1 VTFASPLAL
10 IALAAVPVALV
21 GYVLAERR
29 RARLAQRFATAAMLP
44 NLVARRPGWRRHLPT
59 ALLLLGLAALLVGV
73 ARPSARVSTKQE
85 NATVVLAI
93 DTSRSMSAVDT
104 HPSRLAAAKETA
116 LRFLDQLPERYR
128 VAVVAFA
135 TKAEIV
141 APATHD
147 HSLAARAL
155 SGLTPIGGTALADGI
170 SLALDAGRA
179 GVRPGEAAAGS
190 PAQPA
195 PVSVVVFTDG
205 LQEGGRVTAAEATS
219 RAVSLHIP
227 IFTVAVGTPY
237 GIVRVPRVGGFVQ
250 FIRVPVDPA
259 ELQVMS
265 RQTGGRSWVGP
276 RSADLTAVYE
286 DLKSRLVTTRKRA
299 EVTVAFAIAGLGFML
314 IGGTLSATWLKR
326 VP

>member
-1 VTFASPLAL
+1 MTFASPLAL
-10 IALAAVPVALV
+10 IALAAIPIALA
-21 GYVLAERR
+21 GYLLAERR
-29 RARLAQRFATAAMLP
+29 RSRLAQRFATAAMLP
-44 NLVARRPGWRRHLPT
+44 NLLDRRPGWRRHLPT
-59 ALLLLGLAALLVGV
+59 ALLLLGLVALLVGA
-73 ARPSARVSTKQE
+73 ARPSAHVSAKQE
-85 NATVVLAI
+85 NATVVLAL

-104 HPSRLAAAKETA
+104 PPTRLAAAKDAA

-141 APATHD
+141 APATRD
-147 HSLAARAL
+147 RAL
-155 SGLTPIGGTALADGI
+155 ATRAISALTPVGGTALADGI

-179 GVRPGEAAAGS
+179 GTRPGEAAGS
-190 PAQPA
+190 STQAP
-195 PVSVVVFTDG
+195 PVSVIVFSDG
-205 LQEGGRVTAAEATS
+205 LQEGGRVTAGEATS
-219 RAVSLHIP
+219 RARSFHIP

-250 FIRVPVDPA
+250 LIRVPVDPS
-259 ELQVMS
+259 EMQVMS

-276 RSADLTAVYE
+276 RSADLSAVYK

-314 IGGTLSATWLKR
+314 VGGTLSATWLKR

>member
-10 IALAAVPVALV
+10 IALAAVPVALA

-29 RARLAQRFATAAMLP
+29 RSRLARRFATAAMLP
-44 NLVARRPGWRRHLPT
+44 NLVDRRPGWRRHLPT
-59 ALLLLGLAALLVGV
+59 ALLLLGLTALLAGI
-73 ARPSARVSTKQE
+73 ARPSAHVSAKEE

-104 HPSRLAAAKETA
+104 PPSRLAATKEAA
-116 LRFLDQLPERYR
+116 LRLLDQLPERYR

-141 APATHD
+141 APATRD
-147 HSLAARAL
+147 RALVARAI

-179 GVRPGEAAAGS
+179 VAHADGTTSSSTQAP
-190 PAQPA
+190 

-205 LQEGGRVTAAEATS
+205 LQEGGRVTAGEATA
-219 RAVSLHIP
+219 RAISLHIP

-250 FIRVPVDPA
+250 IIRVPVDPS
-259 ELQVMS
+259 ELQIMS
-265 RQTGGRSWVGP
+265 RRTGGRSWVGP
-276 RSADLTAVYE
+276 RSADLTAVYQ

-314 IGGTLSATWLKR
+314 AGGTLSAAWLKR